1 MHNNLGIMTPQ
12 RKTSIRWLFLV
23 LLSYGSQAWVPP
35 SSSAISRRLS
45 SSALPATWFATET
58 SKATS
63 SVLSLEKQKAALLQ
77 LGAAMDRGQA
87 YNPTSGEYVSD

>member
-1 MHNNLGIMTPQ
+1 M
-12 RKTSIRWLFLV
+12 RWLFLV

-35 SSSAISRRLS
+35 SSSAISRR